1 MKKFFK
7 NILKFSLRFLPI
19 KLLIFFL
26 KKILYFKFLSLKTE
40 NVLKN
45 LLDLDNFIYQLTGK
59 FAVKYGNGI
68 HVKKRLINYIDYFEL
83 QTLKVG
89 GPCIDI
95 GCGDGELAKRISENK
110 IYVLGIDKSKK
121 MIQKAKKYESKYLR
135 FIENDFLN
143 INTKKKFNVVILSN
157 VLEHVNQRISF
168 LNNIIKKIKPK
179 FFIIRVPAFDR
190 DWRVPLKK
198 ELGIEWRLDSTHY
211 IEYTKETLLDEL
223 LRSNI
228 DIIDYKSAWGEI
240 WLTGKVKR

>member
-1 MKKFFK
+1 MKKIFK
-7 NILKFSLRFLPI
+7 NIFQFFLRFLSV
-19 KLLIFFL
+19 KLIIFSI
-26 KKILYFKFLSLKTE
+26 KKILYFKFLSLNTKY
-40 NVLKN
+40 VLKN
-45 LLDLDNFIYQLTGK
+45 LLDLDNFIYQLTGN

-83 QTLKVG
+83 QILKVG

-121 MIQKAKKYESKYLR
+121 MINKAKKYESKYLR
-135 FIENDFLN
+135 FLENDFLN
-143 INTKKKFNVVILSN
+143 IKTKKKFNVVILSN

-168 LNNIIKKIKPK
+168 LTNIKKKLKPK

-198 ELGIEWRLDSTHY
+198 ELGIEWRLDNTHF
-211 IEYTKETLLDEL
+211 IEYTKETLLNEL

-228 DIIDYKSAWGEI
+228 EIIDCKSNWGEI

>member
-1 MKKFFK
+1 
-7 NILKFSLRFLPI
+7 
-19 KLLIFFL
+19 
-26 KKILYFKFLSLKTE
+26 
-40 NVLKN
+40 
-45 LLDLDNFIYQLTGK
+45 
-59 FAVKYGNGI
+59 
-68 HVKKRLINYIDYFEL
+68 
-83 QTLKVG
+83 
-89 GPCIDI
+89 
-95 GCGDGELAKRISENK
+95 
-110 IYVLGIDKSKK
+110 
-121 MIQKAKKYESKYLR
+121 MIRKAKKYESKYLR

-228 DIIDYKSAWGEI
+228 DIIDCKSAWGEI